1 MPAPLL
7 AFLLLAH
14 PALADEGMWL
24 PEQLPQHA
32 ARLSELGLTLP
43 VAQLADPMA
52 TPLGAIVSLGF
63 CSASFVSPD
72 GLILTNHHCVGSYL
86 GHNSSAEA
94 NRARDGYL
102 AADRGGELWAG
113 PSARLQVVESIEDVS
128 AQVQAR
134 VGKRISDRD
143 REAAVNR
150 AVKELVAEC
159 EQQADRRCRV
169 ASYHGGQSWRLI
181 QAVELKDVR
190 LVYAPP
196 ETVGS
201 YGGEIDNWMWPRH
214 SGDFAVLR
222 AYVGPDGKVAAH
234 ALENVPYRPAHHL
247 TIDPTGAQEGEMV
260 MVAGVPG
267 STARHAPSWELAARA
282 QRLDPDIA
290 RSERYMAILQAE
302 SARDPEGAARLASHI
317 DTVGNGLKY
326 NQGLRDNFASSAVV
340 PRLRARDEALRAWIA
355 ADRKRNKL
363 YGPVLDELQSLH
375 EAALAEYEVEAIA
388 NRLLRFIDLL
398 SVATT
403 ALRFADETKK
413 PDLEREQGYQDRDRE
428 RTRDR
433 FQGMDRTLWL
443 PADRAFMA
451 LFLEEHAALPAAQR
465 IAPLDVWLTAQGG
478 SAAALDRLFTDPA
491 LSRNE
496 ARQALLQV
504 DAASLRAS
512 TDPWVQLAVAMESWR
527 APRRERDKARAGASL
542 RLRPL
547 YMEAMQQAFPGAVY
561 PDANGTLRVSFGR
574 VEGYRPAD
582 GLLALP
588 RTTVAGMAAKAGP
601 APFDAPERL
610 LVAAAASKSSPWVD
624 AELGDVPVNFLTTLD
639 TTGGNSGSAT
649 LNGKGELV
657 GLIFDGNYEAMSAD
671 YLFDPA
677 LTRSIHVDIR
687 YLLWTLDEVEG
698 ADWLLTELGQ

>member
-1 MPAPLL
+1 MLPLL
-7 AFLLLAH
+7 ALLAQ

-32 ARLSELGLTLP
+32 ERLAELGLTLP
-43 VAQLADPMA
+43 VTQIADPMA
-52 TPLGAIVSLGF
+52 YPLGAIVSLGF

-86 GHNSSAEA
+86 GYNSSAEA
-94 NRARDGYL
+94 NRAREGYL
-102 AADRGGELWAG
+102 ATDRASELWAG
-113 PSARLQVVESIEDVS
+113 PSARLQVVESIEDVTE
-128 AQVQAR
+128 R
-134 VGKRISDRD
+134 VRAKAGKRVSDRD

-159 EQQADRRCRV
+159 EQQPDRRCRV

-181 QAVELKDVR
+181 RALEFKDVR
-190 LVYAPP
+190 LVYAPH

-234 ALENVPYRPAHHL
+234 APENVPYRPAQHL
-247 TIDPTGAQEGEMV
+247 RIDPTGAQEGEMV

-267 STARHAPSWELAARA
+267 GTARHAPSWELAARQ
-282 QRLDPDIA
+282 QRLEADIA

-317 DTVGNGLKY
+317 DAVGNGLKY

-340 PRLRARDEALRAWIA
+340 PRLQARDEALRAWIA
-355 ADRKRNKL
+355 ADKKRNKL
-363 YGPVLDELQSLH
+363 YGPVLDELQRRH
-375 EAALAEYEVEAIA
+375 QEALAEYEVEAVA
-388 NRLLRFIDLL
+388 GRLLRFIDLL
-398 SVATT
+398 GVATT
-403 ALRFADETKK
+403 ALRFADEAKK
-413 PDLEREQGYQDRDRE
+413 PDLERDQGTQDRDRE
-428 RTRDR
+428 RMQDR
-433 FQGMDRTLWL
+433 FASMDKTLWL
-443 PADRAFMA
+443 PADREFMA
-451 LFLEEHAALPAAQR
+451 LFLEEHAALPSDQR
-465 IAPLDVWLTAQGG
+465 IAPLDAWITAQGG
-478 SAAALDRLFTDPA
+478 TKAALDRLFTNPTLA
-491 LSRNE
+491 TNE
-496 ARQALLQV
+496 ARQALLQA

-512 TDPWVQLAVAMESWR
+512 TDPWVQLAVALESWR

-547 YMEAMQQAFPGAVY
+547 YMEAMQQAFPGAIY

-574 VEGYRPAD
+574 VEGYSPAD

-601 APFDAPERL
+601 PPFDAPPKL
-610 LVAAAASKSSPWVD
+610 LAAAASSKGSPWVD
-624 AELGDVPVNFLTTLD
+624 AELGDVPVNFLTSLD

-649 LNGKGELV
+649 LNGQGELV

-687 YLLWTLDEVEG
+687 YLLWMLDEVEG
-698 ADWLLTELGQ
+698 AGWLLSELGVGS